1 MTVEE
6 KECVKSVQNDHI
18 NIEQCMT
25 ECNGLMV
32 TSYLKEK
39 QESQFGTSSINNQ
52 TSTHPRPYYKE
63 EGFDV

>member
-6 KECVKSVQNDHI
+6 KECVKSVQNEI
-18 NIEQCMT
+18 TNIEKCMT

-39 QESQFGTSSINNQ
+39 QESQIGT
-52 TSTHPRPYYKE
+52 
-63 EGFDV
+63 